1 MRQFSTFCWIVYWSI
16 SILYKFTHTYE
27 GESNE
32 NLKNVINIRF
42 PAPLF
47 CKLAVQLPML

>member
-1 MRQFSTFCWIVYWSI
+1 VNVVFKQTGGKDKKVCMCSFR
-16 SILYKFTHTYE
+16 YK

-47 CKLAVQLPML
+47 CKLAVQLPVL

>member
-1 MRQFSTFCWIVYWSI
+1 MFTMLCMLQF
-16 SILYKFTHTYE
+16 LYE

-32 NLKNVINIRF
+32 NLKNLMNIRF

-47 CKLAVQLPML
+47 CKLAVQLPVL